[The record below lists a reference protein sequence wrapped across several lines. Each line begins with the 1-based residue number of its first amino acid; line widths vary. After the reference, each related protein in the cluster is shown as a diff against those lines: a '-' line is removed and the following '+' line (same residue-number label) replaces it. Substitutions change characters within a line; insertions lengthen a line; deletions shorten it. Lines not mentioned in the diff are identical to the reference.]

1 LTARV
6 VGCRAEGAGVRRPAG
21 HRHVSKLRA
30 SSLALIVSLAVAAC
44 GSAPTETGR
53 LVDPWVLDDTLPPSA
68 TPSPPLP
75 SPSAGPSL
83 DPILR
88 LLPPTREPGA
98 PILSPTPDPLRT
110 PPSIRAT
117 TETYVVQAGDS
128 LNSIAGR
135 FGVGSNVIL
144 AANRLANP
152 NFLPVGM
159 VLTIPPPVP
168 QRPGPSF
175 KILPDSELVDGPASA
190 RFDVG
195 GEVSRWNGALAR
207 YTEKVEDRNLSGAE
221 IVALVARRYSVN
233 PRLLL
238 AVLEHQGGFLRSGQ
252 PRLGW
257 TYAVGH
263 ISPGHEGLF
272 SQLSWAADQLNTGY
286 YLWRAGW
293 SGPLVLADGSTVLP
307 GLGINAG
314 TAGVEYF
321 FAQLD
326 GGPDWRAAVDEG
338 GFYQTFVSL
347 FGIPFDRTVE
357 PLLPA
362 GLTQPALQLPI
373 ETGTTWSFTGGPH
386 SAWGSGA
393 AWAAIDFAPP
403 GYALGC
409 VSSDEWVVA
418 AADGLILRAD
428 QGEVI
433 EDLDADGFEQTG
445 WVILY
450 MHVESRDRVSA
461 GAYVHAGDR
470 LGHPSCEGG
479 VSNGTHLHMA
489 RKYNGEW
496 IPADGSLPFVMDGWV
511 SAGTGAEYDGT
522 MTRGG
527 VTLEAC
533 ACRNDGNQISR

>member
-1 LTARV
+1 M
-6 VGCRAEGAGVRRPAG
+6 
-21 HRHVSKLRA
+21 
-30 SSLALIVSLAVAAC
+30 
-44 GSAPTETGR
+44 
-53 LVDPWVLDDTLPPSA
+53 
-68 TPSPPLP
+68 PSPPHP
-75 SPSAGPSL
+75 APTAESTL

-88 LLPPTREPGA
+88 LLPAAREPGA

-110 PPSIRAT
+110 PPAIRTT

-135 FGVGSNVIL
+135 FGVGANVIL

-159 VLTIPPPVP
+159 VLTIPPPLP

-207 YTEKVEDRNLSGAE
+207 YTEEVEDRNLSGAE

-252 PRLGW
+252 PRIGW

-263 ISPGHEGLF
+263 INPGHEGLF
-272 SQLSWAADQLNTGY
+272 SQLSWAADQLNTGF

-293 SGPLVLADGSTVLP
+293 SGPLVLADGSTVLTGP
-307 GLGINAG
+307 GINAG

-326 GGPDWRAAVDEG
+326 GGPDWRVAVDEG
-338 GFYQTFVSL
+338 GFYLTFVSL
-347 FGIPFDRTVE
+347 FGIPFDRAVE

-362 GLTQPALQLPI
+362 ALTQPGLQLPI
-373 ETGTTWSFTGGPH
+373 ETGSTWSFTGGPH

-393 AWAAIDFAPP
+393 GWAAIDFAPP

-409 VSSDEWVVA
+409 VSSNEWVVA

-433 EDLDADGFEQTG
+433 EDLDGDGFEQTG

-461 GAYVHAGDR
+461 GAFVRAGDR

-479 VSNGTHLHMA
+479 VSNGTHLHLA

-496 IPADGSLPFVMDGWV
+496 IPADGSLPFVMVGWV

-527 VTLEAC
+527 VSLEAC
-533 ACRNDGNQISR
+533 SCRNDGNQISR

>member
-1 LTARV
+1 
-6 VGCRAEGAGVRRPAG
+6 
-21 HRHVSKLRA
+21 
-30 SSLALIVSLAVAAC
+30 
-44 GSAPTETGR
+44 
-53 LVDPWVLDDTLPPSA
+53 
-68 TPSPPLP
+68 
-75 SPSAGPSL
+75 
-83 DPILR
+83 
-88 LLPPTREPGA
+88 
-98 PILSPTPDPLRT
+98 LSPTPDPLRT
-110 PPSIRAT
+110 PPTIRAT
-117 TETYVVQAGDS
+117 TDTYVVQAGDS

-135 FGVGSNVIL
+135 FGVGANIIL

-207 YTEKVEDRNLSGAE
+207 YTEEVEDRNLSGAE

-293 SGPLVLADGSTVLP
+293 SGPLVLTDGSTVLP
-307 GLGINAG
+307 GPGINAG

-338 GFYQTFVSL
+338 GFYQTFITL
-347 FGIPFDRTVE
+347 FGSPFDRAVE
-357 PLLPA
+357 PLLPI
-362 GLTQPALQLPI
+362 GLTQPGLQLPI
-373 ETGTTWSFTGGPH
+373 ETGSIWSFTGGPH

-393 AWAAIDFAPP
+393 GWAAIDFAPP

-409 VSSDEWVVA
+409 VTSNERVVA

-433 EDLDADGFEQTG
+433 EDLDGDGFEQTG

-461 GAYVHAGDR
+461 GAYVQAGDR

-533 ACRNDGNQISR
+533 SCRNDGNQISR